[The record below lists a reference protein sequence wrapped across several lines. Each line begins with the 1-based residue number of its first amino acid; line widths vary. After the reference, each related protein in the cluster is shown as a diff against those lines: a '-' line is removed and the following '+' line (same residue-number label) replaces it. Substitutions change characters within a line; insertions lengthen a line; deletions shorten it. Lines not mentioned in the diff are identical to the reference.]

1 MKQNKYDEDSFF
13 RKCSQ
18 MDRSVKGLAGAG
30 EWKTLERMLPDF
42 HGKRVLDLG
51 CGFGWHCPVC
61 GGTRSDFRHGGG
73 YFGKNARQSR
83 KHGKDGYHQLHL
95 HAHGGH

>member
-30 EWKTLERMLPDF
+30 EWKTLERMLPVF
-42 HGKRVLDLG
+42 YLG
-51 CGFGWHCPVC
+51 
-61 GGTRSDFRHGGG
+61 S
-73 YFGKNARQSR
+73 
-83 KHGKDGYHQLHL
+83 
-95 HAHGGH
+95 